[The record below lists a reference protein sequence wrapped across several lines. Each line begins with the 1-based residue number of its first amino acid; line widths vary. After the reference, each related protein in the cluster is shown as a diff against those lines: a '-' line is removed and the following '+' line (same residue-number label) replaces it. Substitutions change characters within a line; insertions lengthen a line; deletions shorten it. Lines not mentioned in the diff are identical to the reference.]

1 MDDPMKLPLM
11 VFGVVLSLLLM
22 GQAMPHQH
30 MIIARWPEFDFRT
43 KVLAVIGTVII
54 DLVCLLP
61 GVAAGMAYVWIT
73 VHGG

>member
-1 MDDPMKLPLM
+1 MNDTKDILLL
-11 VFGVVLSLLLM
+11 VFGLALSLLLM
-22 GQAMPHQH
+22 GQAMPHYH
-30 MIIARWPEFDFRT
+30 MIIAKWPEFDFRT

-61 GVAAGMAYVWIT
+61 GVGAGMAFVWIT